1 MELLQATYETI
12 KMSLIALFFSY
23 LLGLPLGVLT
33 NESDKYGL
41 FKNKII
47 HSVCEVIIG
56 FGRAVPFTILMVLT
70 LPLTRFI
77 VGTGIGSAA
86 CCIPLTI
93 AATPFVGRQ
102 ISQSLDQVDMWVIKA
117 AKIDNASKL
126 KIIVKIKIGS
136 RLFDIVSSIG
146 NTSIA
151 IISYTAIC
159 GMLGGG
165 GLGDYAITKGYYQYD
180 WLSVAIAT
188 IIIVVIVCV
197 FQWLFKFISRL
208 IDWRK

>member
-12 KMSLIALFFSY
+12 KMSVLALFFSY
-23 LLGLPLGVLT
+23 LFGFPLGILT
-33 NESDKYGL
+33 NETDKYGL

-77 VGTGIGSAA
+77 VGTGIGSTA
-86 CCIPLTI
+86 CVIPLTI
-93 AATPFVGRQ
+93 AAVPFVGRQ
-102 ISQSLDQVDMWVIKA
+102 VSQSLDQVDFWVVRA

-126 KIIVKIKIGS
+126 KIILKIKVGS
-136 RLFDIVSSIG
+136 RLFDIVSTIG

-165 GLGDYAITKGYYQYD
+165 GLGNYAIVKGYYQYD
-180 WLSVAIAT
+180 WASVAIAT
-188 IIIVVIVCV
+188 VIIVAIVCV
-197 FQWLFKFISRL
+197 FQWFFKLISRL